1 MQAAIYLVNP
11 CCSRGTSDSRRH
23 DVIAYIEMSPME
35 GGGVGTDGG
44 EVLPSREEL
53 KVGDLAVNKIWSDQ
67 ES

>member
-44 EVLPSREEL
+44 EVASMTS
-53 KVGDLAVNKIWSDQ
+53 KKK
-67 ES
+67 